1 MKPGKI
7 ENLKALG
14 KTVTQGDWWMD
25 SHGEALVCH
34 GEKEMTIILQPK
46 HLREKAHR
54 DENTGGL
61 SYWPN
66 DSDASWIASAQ
77 PKVVLE
83 IIEKLEKSEADVIVA
98 ERTMDHQAAVITQVC
113 VERDDYKNR
122 IMQAEGAIELALSVL
137 GGEKDKEW
145 AVGMLKAIGTKL
157 STKTDS
163 FTLLSMNSQEPIAHM
178 KANATYQALSEDFGN
193 GTELGNIATP

>member
-83 IIEKLEKSEADVIVA
+83 IIEMLEKLEDKVKVA
-98 ERTMDHQAAVITQVC
+98 EATMDHQASVITQVC
-113 VERDDYKNR
+113 LERDDYKNR
-122 IMQAEGAIELALSVL
+122 ILQAESAIGLALSMID
-137 GGEKDKEW
+137 GDEDKAW
-145 AVGMLKAIGTKL
+145 AVGVLKAIGTKL

-163 FTLLSMNSQEPIAHM
+163 FTMMTIRSDKDIAHM

-193 GTELGNIATP
+193 GIELGNIATP